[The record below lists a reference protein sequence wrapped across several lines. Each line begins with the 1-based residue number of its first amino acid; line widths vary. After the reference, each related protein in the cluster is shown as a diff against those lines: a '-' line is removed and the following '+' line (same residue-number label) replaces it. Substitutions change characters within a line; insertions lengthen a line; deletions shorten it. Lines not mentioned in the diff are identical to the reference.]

1 MYDGDTIMKLQEFV
15 QRDVI
20 SQLLEAETGKWLLVE
35 AKSKSK
41 NNMQVPAAG
50 GAQFLKSKLF
60 DRTVEGRKAMMTNIE
75 EKIAEFI
82 ATKTADPMQQF
93 GSKDKPFGGDGPIG
107 KAFPK
112 MRYANMN
119 SDIRLF
125 YTMEGKNPTI
135 FKLYGVF
142 SHDDIGLG
150 QPGNIKRQAS
160 FIQRLKPEVNSL

>member
-1 MYDGDTIMKLQEFV
+1 MKLQEFI

-41 NNMQVPAAG
+41 NNMQAPAVPAAG

-160 FIQRLKPEVNSL
+160 FIQKLKPEVNSL